1 MGMYNKNLMIEFKP
15 RDILYGTAHEI
26 LMTLKS
32 DSIREKEQKNEINKL
47 LGSSLAEERFAA
59 LVNLCKKITDFNPA
73 DDTYREHQQQVK
85 C

>member
-1 MGMYNKNLMIEFKP
+1 
-15 RDILYGTAHEI
+15 
-26 LMTLKS
+26 MTLKS
-32 DSIREKEQKNEINKL
+32 DSIREKERKKGVNEL
-47 LGSSLAEERFAA
+47 LGSNLAEERFAV